1 MDAGL
6 SLNFHF
12 SKIVMK
18 RCGWSFSKAA
28 LVALAATNFL
38 FSQKPSAPVFPL
50 TPESEQ
56 RLPGVETGQT
66 LHFTWNQSRIFP
78 GTERVVSVYVPR
90 AYTGKTPACLAVFQ
104 DKGGFNFEIVID
116 NLIHRGDIPVMIAVT
131 VPPGAVKGAMDPSGT
146 RHNRT
151 FEYDSPGDRY
161 LRFLVEEILPEVEK
175 LRTAEG
181 TPIRLS
187 PEGKDRMIAGGS
199 SGAAAAFNAAW
210 ARPEAFSRVFSAIGS
225 YTGLRGSYVSPV
237 LVQKTE
243 PRALRL
249 FLQSGTQDMW
259 TVFGD
264 WWSANNSMVRALTF
278 AGYEFDHE
286 FGEGRHSMDHGAAL
300 FPRAMRFLWAGW
312 PEPVGVSVKS
322 RNHVLKQTV
331 SPGEAWTVLPTIFSG
346 ATRLRANAA
355 GEVFVSTPS
364 GIASLQP
371 ETSIANLGKG
381 SLWAFSTDGRS
392 SFVSD
397 ASGSVVERSP
407 DGRDSRLA
415 HGLPVA
421 AAVATTSGDL
431 YAAASGQL
439 WRLRAGSQPV
449 CVDSGPVDIAG
460 LAVTGDGNWLAAFER
475 KTTRGFS
482 YQIGRDGGLN
492 YKQTFY
498 VLHKHDA
505 EDHAGVLDA
514 AAEVSRFGY
523 VYVATTMGV
532 QICDAN
538 GRAGAILPLPQGVAA
553 VSLCFGGKEF
563 KTLFVLGSDGKVY
576 SRSTQNPGAV
586 PFRPLAPITTKAG

>member
-1 MDAGL
+1 MKTPMSRGAGIF
-6 SLNFHF
+6 N
-12 SKIVMK
+12 KM
-18 RCGWSFSKAA
+18 A
-28 LVALAATNFL
+28 LIALAGTSLL
-38 FSQKPSAPVFPL
+38 FSAQPPAPSFPL
-50 TPESEQ
+50 TPESER
-56 RLPGVETGQT
+56 RLPGVETGET
-66 LHFTWNQSRIFP
+66 LHFSWNQSQIFP
-78 GTERVVSVYVPR
+78 GTERTISVYVPR
-90 AYTGKTPACLAVFQ
+90 AYTGKQPACLAVFQ

-116 NLIHRGDIPVMIAVT
+116 NLIHGGEIPVMIAVT
-131 VPPGAVKGAMDPSGT
+131 VPPGAVKGAIDPSGT

-175 LRTAEG
+175 LRTAG
-181 TPIRLS
+181 GIPIRLS
-187 PEGKDRMIAGGS
+187 SDGKDRMIAGGS

-210 ARPEAFSRVFSAIGS
+210 ARPEVFSRVFSAIGS

-264 WWSANNSMVRALTF
+264 WWSANNTMVRALSF

-286 FGEGRHSMDHGAAL
+286 FGDGRHSMDHGTAL

-312 PEPVGVSVKS
+312 PEPVKASVKS

-331 SPGEAWTVLPTIFSG
+331 VAGDHWAVHPATFSG
-346 ATRLRANAA
+346 ATRVRANGD
-355 GEVFVSTPS
+355 GEVFLSTPA
-364 GIASLQP
+364 GITPLHPKTSAGPLQ
-371 ETSIANLGKG
+371 KG
-381 SLWAFSTDGRS
+381 VLWAVASDGRS
-392 SFVSD
+392 TVVSD
-397 ASGSVVERSP
+397 EAGSVTQRAA
-407 DGRDSRLA
+407 DGKKSELA
-415 HGLPVA
+415 QGFFID
-421 AAVATTSGDL
+421 AAVATASGDV
-431 YAAASGQL
+431 YAASAGKL
-439 WRLRAGSQPV
+439 WRLHVGSQPV
-449 CVDSGPVDIAG
+449 CVDQGPVEVTG

-482 YQIGRDGGLN
+482 YQIGRDGSLN

-505 EDHAGVLDA
+505 EDHSGSADA
-514 AAEVSRFGY
+514 AAEASRFGY
-523 VYVATTMGV
+523 VYVATAMGV

-553 VSLCFGGKEF
+553 VSLCFGGPEF
-563 KTLFVLGSDGKVY
+563 KTLFVLGSDGRVY
-576 SRSTQNPGAV
+576 SRSVQNPGASA
-586 PFRPLAPITTKAG
+586 FRPPTPILTRAG

>member
-1 MDAGL
+1 
-6 SLNFHF
+6 
-12 SKIVMK
+12 MK
-18 RCGWSFSKAA
+18 RYRRIFIGM
-28 LVALAATNFL
+28 ALAVFAGTRLL
-38 FSQKPSAPVFPL
+38 FSAQPVLPVFPL
-50 TPESEQ
+50 TPESAQ
-56 RLPGVETGQT
+56 RLPGVEPGET
-66 LHFTWNQSRIFP
+66 LHFGWNQSRIFP
-78 GTERVVSVYVPR
+78 GTERVISVYIPR
-90 AYTGKTPACLAVFQ
+90 AYTGKAPACLAVFQ

-131 VPPGAVKGAMDPSGT
+131 VPPGAVKGAIDPTGT

-187 PEGKDRMIAGGS
+187 SEGKDRMIAGGS

-210 ARPEAFSRVFSAIGS
+210 ARPEVFSRVFSAIGS

-243 PRALRL
+243 PQALRL

-264 WWSANNSMVRALTF
+264 WWSANNGMVRALTF

-286 FGEGRHSMDHGAAL
+286 FGEGRHSMDHGTAL

-312 PEPVGVSVKS
+312 PEPVGTSVKS

-331 SPGEAWTVLPTIFSG
+331 LAGERWTIHSSTFSG
-346 ATRLRANAA
+346 ATRLRANRD
-355 GEVFVSTPS
+355 GEVFVSTPA
-364 GIASLQP
+364 GITQLQSK
-371 ETSIANLGKG
+371 TSVGPLKKG
-381 SLWAFSTDGRS
+381 VLWAFSSDGRS
-392 SFVSD
+392 SIVSD
-397 ASGSVVERSP
+397 ERGSLLQRTT
-407 DGRDSRLA
+407 DGKNSELA
-415 HGLPVA
+415 KGFPID
-421 AAVATTSGDL
+421 AAVATTSGDV
-431 YAAASGQL
+431 YAASAGKL
-439 WRLRAGSQPV
+439 WRLRVGAQPV
-449 CVDSGPVDIAG
+449 CVDDGPTEAAG

-482 YQIGRDGGLN
+482 YQIGRDGELN

-498 VLHKHDA
+498 VLHKQDA
-505 EDHAGVLDA
+505 EDHSGSLDA
-514 AAEVSRFGY
+514 AAEASRFGY
-523 VYVATTMGV
+523 LYVATAMGV

-538 GRAGAILPLPQGVAA
+538 GRTGAILPLPQGVAA
-553 VSLCFGGKEF
+553 VSLCFGGPEF
-563 KTLFVLGSDGKVY
+563 KTLYVLGSDGKIY
-576 SRSTQNPGAV
+576 MRAMQNPGAGA
-586 PFRPLAPITTKAG
+586 FRPLVPILTRAG